1 MYLEEKYVNPFTDFG
16 FKKLFGSEPN
26 KDLLIDFLNQLLPP
40 HHQIQDLTYG
50 KSEFLGIS
58 ELDRKVIFDLY
69 CISASGEKFIVE
81 MQKAKQNFFKDRSV
95 FYATFPIREQAKR
108 GDWNFKLAAV
118 YFIGILDF
126 VFAEGEHDRD
136 VLHQIK
142 LKDQHHRIFYD
153 KLTFIY
159 LEMPKFDKTEEE
171 LETAFDKWL
180 YVLKHLP
187 QFQERPQKLQ
197 EKIFEKLF
205 ESAQIAKFNREELE
219 QYEQSLKVYR
229 DWQNVMDTAIDTAF
243 DKGFGEGEKKKAGEL
258 ALKALQEDLSIA
270 VISKLTG
277 LSEEEILKLKNQ

>member
-40 HHQIQDLTYG
+40 HHQIKDLTYG
-50 KSEFLGIS
+50 KSEFPGIS

-69 CISASGEKFIVE
+69 CTSASGEKFIVE

-95 FYATFPIREQAKR
+95 YYATFPIQEQGKR
-108 GDWNFKLAAV
+108 GDWDYKLAAV

-126 VFAEGEHDRD
+126 VFAEGEHDSE

-142 LKDQHHRIFYD
+142 LKDQNHRIFYD

-159 LEMPKFDKTEEE
+159 LEMPKFKKTEDE
-171 LETAFDKWL
+171 LGTAFDKWL

-187 QFQERPQKLQ
+187 KFQERPQKLR
-197 EKIFEKLF
+197 EKVFEKLF
-205 ESAQIAKFNREELE
+205 ESAQIARFNREELV
-219 QYEQSLKVYR
+219 QYEESLKVYR
-229 DWQNVMDTAIDTAF
+229 DWKNAMDTAIDTAF
-243 DKGFGEGEKKKAGEL
+243 DKGVGEGEKKKASEV
-258 ALKALQEDLSIA
+258 ALKALQQSLPTSVIA
-270 VISKLTG
+270 ELTG
-277 LSEEEILKLKNQ
+277 LSEEEIAKLKS